1 MSLLDHINSP
11 EDIKKLSS
19 SELKKLASEIRSF
32 LIDNVSKTGGHL
44 APNLGVVELTIALHR
59 VFNSPKDS
67 MMWDVGHQSYVHK
80 ILTGRKEQFP
90 TLRQEGGLSGFP
102 SPEESPHDVFHAGHA
117 STSLSIG
124 AGIAGAKRQKGETS
138 ATIAI
143 IGDGAFTSGMVYEA
157 LNDIAWRN
165 LPLIIILN
173 DNKMSISEN
182 VGGISR
188 HLDRLRTHRWYLRTK
203 RRIHRMLQ
211 GIPFGR
217 HMAEMAYRA
226 KVAVKNLFIHKHT
239 IFDSLGIK
247 YFGPFDGHDIDNLI
261 SLFSYIKNEKSPVLL
276 HILTK
281 KGLGFKES
289 EENPTA
295 FHGVSGKQAS
305 SSGEGFSAA
314 FGRVLC
320 ETAEKDPRIMAIT
333 AAMKEGT
340 GLVGFASRFPQR
352 YIDVGIAESH
362 AVGLAAGLA
371 QQGYRPVVAI
381 YSTFLQ
387 RAYDQCVHDVGLGSY
402 PVIFAIDRAG
412 LVPADGP
419 THQGVFDIA
428 YLLTI
433 PNFVI
438 FAPIDATEMQMAF
451 KFALTLEAPFVLRY
465 PKDVVPTHNYSLP
478 AIEMGRGAFLREGTK
493 GVIAFFSPL
502 LEGFID
508 PQWEGWALYHLRFA
522 KPISDAMISDLASF
536 DKIIIV
542 EEGILALGL
551 LLKEKIS
558 MVNPNAHIFLKS
570 IKDEFPPVGTRKALL
585 ARYGLSPLQVGG
597 VNNV

>member
-1 MSLLDHINSP
+1 MSILDHVNSP
-11 EDIKKLSS
+11 EDVKNLSS
-19 SELKKLASEIRSF
+19 SELKILASEIRTF
-32 LIDNVSKTGGHL
+32 LIDSVSKTGGHL

-80 ILTGRKEQFP
+80 ILTGRSCFFS
-90 TLRQEGGLSGFP
+90 TLRQEGGLNGFP
-102 SPEESPHDVFHAGHA
+102 CPEESVHDVFHAGHA
-117 STSLSIG
+117 STSISIC

-143 IGDGAFTSGMVYEA
+143 IGDGSFTSGMVYEA

-165 LPLIIILN
+165 LPVIIILN

-203 RRIHRMLQ
+203 RRIHRILKH
-211 GIPFGR
+211 IPFGFR
-217 HMAEMAYRA
+217 IAEMIYSI
-226 KVAVKNLFIHKHT
+226 KAVIKNIFIQKHT
-239 IFDSLGIK
+239 IFDSLGVQ
-247 YFGPFDGHDIDNLI
+247 YFGPFDGHDIENLTA
-261 SLFSYIKNEKSPVLL
+261 LFSYVKNEKSPILL

-289 EENPTA
+289 EKNPIA
-295 FHGVSGKQAS
+295 FHGVSGKFAS
-305 SSGEGFSAA
+305 QSGESFSSV
-314 FGRVLC
+314 FGRVIC
-320 ETAEKDPRIMAIT
+320 EVAEKDPRIMGIT

-340 GLVGFASRFPQR
+340 GLVEFANRFPQR

-387 RAYDQCVHDVGLGSY
+387 RAYDQCVHDVGIGSY
-402 PVIFAIDRAG
+402 PVIFALDRAG

-428 YLLTI
+428 FLLTI
-433 PNFVI
+433 PNFII
-438 FAPIDATEMQMAF
+438 FSPIDSSEMEMAL
-451 KFALTLEAPFVLRY
+451 KFALIQDAPFAFRY
-465 PKDVVPTHNYSLP
+465 PKDVVPQHKYHLP
-478 AIEMGRGAFLREGTK
+478 ALELGRGTFLRRGTK
-493 GVIAFFSPL
+493 GVIAFFGPL
-502 LEGFID
+502 LEGFHD
-508 PQWEGWALYHLRFA
+508 PQWDGWALYHLRFA
-522 KPISDAMISDLASF
+522 KPISESMLTDLASF
-536 DKIIIV
+536 ERIIIV
-542 EEGILALGL
+542 EEGVAALGL

-558 MVNPNAHIFLKS
+558 VINPHAQIFLKY
-570 IKDEFPPVGTRKALL
+570 IKDEFPPIGTRKALL
-585 ARYGLSPLQVGG
+585 ARYGLSPLHVEGLSD
-597 VNNV
+597 V